1 MLIAGRHGMWQERAR
16 VRRNRMILPFIALQ
30 VPRLLAFRA
39 RLSPDMVAMSTWALL
54 PDPCLPRY
62 GILLS
67 PAAFFR
73 I

>member
-16 VRRNRMILPFIALQ
+16 PFIALQ